1 MSLTIGLTTKVILG
15 QIQQVILKQL
25 IKVCDD
31 KLERYARMKKKETV
45 DDKRKN
51 GEIPQQRR
59 RNYGS
64 D

>member
-1 MSLTIGLTTKVILG
+1 MILG